1 MIWTLLLLA
10 CGGDAGSSDPTGDP
24 TGSSPT
30 PTPAPT
36 VSAPTGSTGGPG
48 PTDGTPVAVADLVD
62 GVDAAAWLDDLQA
75 FAVERPPG
83 SDAWAELQDTCAE
96 RLAAYGYEVERHAYG
111 TGTNVLGRLPGRSN
125 TDGALVVSAHYDSVA
140 GCTGADDN
148 ASGVASALEAARVL
162 ALAEWEN
169 DLWVACWD
177 EEERGLVGSRAWA
190 ARAADQGARIQLAW
204 SFETMAYADPAPDTQ
219 DLPFGFE
226 FLFPEA
232 SARVAE
238 RDHAGDFI
246 AFIGDTTGSTP
257 FFEAFAAQAE
267 ADGLPALDLLLADD
281 LLLSVATADLRRS
294 DHAAFWEEGYPA
306 VMLTDTADYRNA
318 AYHCRNGLDDS
329 VDRLDPAFAVQVVR
343 ATVAATAAGLG
354 APTLR

>member
-10 CGGDAGSSDPTGDP
+10 CGDGADDGTATAPTEPSTVPSST
-24 TGSSPT
+24 T
-30 PTPAPT
+30 PTAPT
-36 VSAPTGSTGGPG
+36 DPSPGTDTSTRG
-48 PTDGTPVAVADLVD
+48 TDVAVADLVD
-62 GVDAAAWLDDLQA
+62 GVDAVAWLDDLQA

-83 SDAWAELQDTCAE
+83 STAWADLQDTCAD

-111 TGTNVLGRLPGRSN
+111 TGTNVVGRLPGRTN
-125 TDGALVVSAHYDSVA
+125 ADGAMVVSAHYDSVA

-148 ASGVASALEAARVL
+148 ASGMASALEVARVM

-177 EEERGLVGSRAWA
+177 EEERGLIGSQAWA
-190 ARAADQGARIQLAW
+190 TEAAEQGARIQLAW

-219 DLPFGFE
+219 SLPFGFE
-226 FLFPEA
+226 LLFPEA
-232 SARVAE
+232 SQEVAD

-246 AFIGDTTGSTP
+246 AFIGDATGSARFYTV
-257 FFEAFAAQAE
+257 FAAQAE
-267 ADGLPALDLLLADD
+267 ADGLPALDLLLPDE
-281 LLLSVATADLRRS
+281 LLLSFATADLRRS
-294 DHAAFWEEGYPA
+294 DHASFWEEGMPA
-306 VMLTDTADYRNA
+306 VMLTDTADFRND

-329 VDRLDPAFAVQVVR
+329 VDRLDPDFAVKVVR
-343 ATVAATAAGLG
+343 ATVAATAEGLG